1 MRLCGE
7 LLRRGFYKV
16 EVEVEVET
24 RTKKHLNA

>member
-16 EVEVEVET
+16 EVEVET